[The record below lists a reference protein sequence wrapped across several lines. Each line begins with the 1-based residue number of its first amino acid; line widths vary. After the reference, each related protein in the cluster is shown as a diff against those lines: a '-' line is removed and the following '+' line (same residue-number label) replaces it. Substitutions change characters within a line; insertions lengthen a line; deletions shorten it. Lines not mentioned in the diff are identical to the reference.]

1 MSEGKEE
8 SHRGEVEGRRGH
20 PFGMKLSRAL
30 RPKKAH
36 TLSVTEVGRA
46 GKWEKDKCMLKGA
59 MAAGETESDG
69 ETGAG
74 GEHRGRAEV
83 LQKGVRFLRME
94 APVGV
99 TQPSSH
105 LTLPPAPGI
114 FSGSP
119 LGPAKAWEYPR
130 GEGKNKLHSFI

>member
-1 MSEGKEE
+1 
-8 SHRGEVEGRRGH
+8 
-20 PFGMKLSRAL
+20 
-30 RPKKAH
+30 
-36 TLSVTEVGRA
+36 
-46 GKWEKDKCMLKGA
+46 

-130 GEGKNKLHSFI
+130 GEGKNKLHSFIQEIVPEAFQASGRTISVLGAQIHKQAVRSIRCRGRCALKLGGGGLP

>member
-1 MSEGKEE
+1 
-8 SHRGEVEGRRGH
+8 
-20 PFGMKLSRAL
+20 
-30 RPKKAH
+30 
-36 TLSVTEVGRA
+36 
-46 GKWEKDKCMLKGA
+46 
-59 MAAGETESDG
+59 MAACETESDG

-114 FSGSP
+114 FSGS
-119 LGPAKAWEYPR
+119 LWVLPR
-130 GEGKNKLHSFI
+130 PGNTHEVKERTSFTHSFKK